1 MLTRYDSNNRYSKA
15 VIANGFV
22 FLAGLTAEDT
32 SVGIEQQTA
41 SVVKQIDEYLAR
53 SGSSKDNIVSVNI
66 WLTSMSDAQGMNKVW
81 EKWVNA
87 GKVPAR
93 ATVES
98 KLATPDT
105 LIEIM
110 VQAVIPPK

>member
-15 VIANGFV
+15 VVANGFA

-32 SVGIEQQTA
+32 TVGIEEQTA
-41 SVVKQIDEYLAR
+41 SIVKQIDDYLAR
-53 SGSSKDNIVSVNI
+53 AGASKDDMVSVNI
-66 WLTSMSDAQGMNKVW
+66 WLTSMSDAPGMNKVW
-81 EKWVNA
+81 EKWVSP

-110 VQAVIPPK
+110 VQAVIPSK

>member
-1 MLTRYDSNNRYSKA
+1 MLTRFESNNRFSKA
-15 VIANGFV
+15 VVANGFV
-22 FLAGLTAEDT
+22 FLAGLTAADT
-32 SVGIEQQTA
+32 SVGIEEQTA
-41 SVVKQIDEYLAR
+41 AVVKQIDDYLAR
-53 SGSSKDNIVSVNI
+53 AGSSKDNMVSVNI

-81 EKWVNA
+81 EKWVNP

-110 VQAVIPPK
+110 VQAVISPV